1 MEGAVLTRRRAAA
14 VMEAVVVEMVL
25 AQEAWTSAWMLV
37 LPQTGSSSCAWP
49 AAARGALLL
58 EVLLL
63 RGEEKAVEQVGGE
76 AEEGE
81 VGMGG
86 SRREGRGEEG
96 VVVVGRGE
104 VGLVGAREE
113 AGSKVDWWPRQVMW

>member
-1 MEGAVLTRRRAAA
+1 M
-14 VMEAVVVEMVL
+14 VEMVL
-25 AQEAWTSAWMLV
+25 AQEAWTSAWTLV

-63 RGEEKAVEQVGGE
+63 RGEEKAVEQVEGE

-86 SRREGRGEEG
+86 SRREGREEGGRGEEG

>member
-1 MEGAVLTRRRAAA
+1 M
-14 VMEAVVVEMVL
+14 VEMVL
-25 AQEAWTSAWMLV
+25 AQEAWTSAWTLV

-63 RGEEKAVEQVGGE
+63 RGEEKAVEQVEGE